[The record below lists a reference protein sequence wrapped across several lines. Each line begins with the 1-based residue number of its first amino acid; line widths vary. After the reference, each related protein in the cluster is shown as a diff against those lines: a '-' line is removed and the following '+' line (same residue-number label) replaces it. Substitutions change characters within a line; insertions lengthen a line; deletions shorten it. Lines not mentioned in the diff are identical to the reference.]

1 MIFFWFKFF
10 FMVPYW
16 PNASWE
22 VLRTH
27 CWYTRTPTHAPK
39 TVAQMLSQKVQK
51 DPWGSISNSSDDKSQ
66 LLLAKSFFPFPW
78 AFDRT
83 HSQNAPGRSCKGRSK
98 SINSGPWLLSSWKR
112 LVSTMR
118 NVDFTNR
125 NWNLASLKH
134 KNCNSTTK
142 TLGFHG
148 I

>member
-1 MIFFWFKFF
+1 MIFYGSSFFWWFP
-10 FMVPYW
+10 MG
-16 PNASWE
+16 
-22 VLRTH
+22 
-27 CWYTRTPTHAPK
+27 
-39 TVAQMLSQKVQK
+39 QMLPKKCYAHTADTHTHPRTRPKPLPKCYLRRCRRIHGAQFQI
-51 DPWGSISNSSDDKSQ
+51 PDDKSQ
-66 LLLAKSFFPFPW
+66 LLLAKKNNPFPP

-83 HSQNAPGRSCKGRSK
+83 HSKNAPGRSCKGRSK

-125 NWNLASLKH
+125 NWNLAYLKH

>member
-1 MIFFWFKFF
+1 MIFYGSSFFWWFPMGQMLPKKC
-10 FMVPYW
+10 Y
-16 PNASWE
+16 AHTAD
-22 VLRTH
+22 TH
-27 CWYTRTPTHAPK
+27 TPTHAPK

-51 DPWGSISNSSDDKSQ
+51 DPWAQFQIPDDKSQ
-66 LLLAKSFFPFPW
+66 LLLAKKNNPFPP

-83 HSQNAPGRSCKGRSK
+83 HSKNAPGRSCKGRSK

-125 NWNLASLKH
+125 NWNLAYLKH